1 MRRILICFIAALAMP
16 MGLAGA
22 AGAVAAASAA
32 AQGAVAARSGLAAS
46 SGRDAPLAVPLD
58 PAHGMAGLPLVGPLR
73 LAPMLFP
80 GAREPVELLSARDG
94 AAPAGVKALPV
105 DLFTSKDFYADRAL
119 WSDPR
124 YWRCNSPIGIEAQ
137 RGGYAGSP
145 ILGGLIGAD
154 PKVAAWG
161 YCDRDYPRR
170 AIVSPYVHK
179 TAQAHYEALLAEAR
193 SRGGPTVYTRA
204 TLPDDWD
211 GRYQINSFGDWYA
224 LRAFS
229 QVPTILSLLTPEYQQ
244 RMVQDLYHQ
253 GNTNAAQWPAQYCWP
268 EGFMRRW
275 HAAGVV
281 LRDHYVTLTPHLVQ
295 ILAGSAEDF
304 VTHINVGRSFDMS
317 GAVPRLGPDVPRWF
331 GETIGFWDKDTLI
344 TWTSNIQ
351 GWTVHGAFEFSSR
364 LQTIEIYSPVRDAR
378 GTLAGLKHE
387 AVFYDPE
394 ALVEPIRIVRTLDRR
409 GGLDTGTPYDSLRC
423 IQTIYPLKGV
433 PTPVAPGA
441 QIEYEPPD
449 IYGRP
454 WAQIWEKYFE
464 QGMSRPKKEESIF
477 DFSR

>member
-179 TAQAHYEALLAEAR
+179 TAQAHYEALLAEAHVRASDLGLIAMHGQTIWHEPPAVSWQLGEPAVLAERFGVRVVSNFRARDVSAGGQGAPLVPVADVLLFGHPEEPRILSTSGGWPTSPGCRGGRR
-193 SRGGPTVYTRA
+193 SRA
-204 TLPDDWD
+204 
-211 GRYQINSFGDWYA
+211 
-224 LRAFS
+224 
-229 QVPTILSLLTPEYQQ
+229 
-244 RMVQDLYHQ
+244 
-253 GNTNAAQWPAQYCWP
+253 
-268 EGFMRRW
+268 
-275 HAAGVV
+275 
-281 LRDHYVTLTPHLVQ
+281 
-295 ILAGSAEDF
+295 
-304 VTHINVGRSFDMS
+304 RSRS
-317 GAVPRLGPDVPRWF
+317 
-331 GETIGFWDKDTLI
+331 
-344 TWTSNIQ
+344 
-351 GWTVHGAFEFSSR
+351 
-364 LQTIEIYSPVRDAR
+364 
-378 GTLAGLKHE
+378 
-387 AVFYDPE
+387 
-394 ALVEPIRIVRTLDRR
+394 
-409 GGLDTGTPYDSLRC
+409 
-423 IQTIYPLKGV
+423 
-433 PTPVAPGA
+433 TPVPGW
-441 QIEYEPPD
+441 
-449 IYGRP
+449 R
-454 WAQIWEKYFE
+454 
-464 QGMSRPKKEESIF
+464 
-477 DFSR
+477 